1 MKKFNNILLYGGI
14 TKNENMPVG
23 FYSSYALL
31 FLHSKPIIW
40 WQLETLEKQG
50 LSDFIILISKENEK
64 LLDYA
69 EKVLKEN
76 FPGINVVV
84 IEKSN
89 CIIDSMKFA
98 LNNSDLSIPTR
109 IILGDTLI
117 PHSISNDI
125 DVVYTSSKF
134 STSEN
139 WCLIEKDNNGFVT
152 KFYDK
157 KKYLSIENKEVLVG
171 YYSFSD
177 TKFILD
183 CCEKSDNNCK
193 EISNV
198 LEIYKQKYPLKA
210 KLIED
215 WYDVGH
221 TSGLIQAKNNL
232 FVSRCFNSITTNVEL
247 GTLTKISKKI
257 DKLKDEVYWYQNIP
271 DDLKVLAPRLIN
283 FEVENQLAKLTQE
296 LYGYPSLQELYLSGN
311 VNIEDWKFI
320 IEKLFD
326 VHKYFEKYQ
335 VQADKSAIEWL
346 YSEKTKERIAQL
358 VENSSYWRDLFSKKN
373 VKING
378 KEYNGIAVLLNSIEK
393 KVKELSEDS
402 IFTVIHG
409 DYCFSNI
416 LFDASNYIFKFI
428 DPRGRLNKGSTIYG
442 DPRYDIAKLRHSV
455 VGLYDFIVN
464 DLFKLSEN
472 EDSFEYKIINT
483 NDYSMLEKFFDE
495 IAIKN
500 NYDLSQI
507 KFIEGLLF
515 LSMIPIHKENFQRQ
529 IVFFCKAIEILNEC
543 INISK
548 PLQFVS

>member
-1 MKKFNNILLYGGI
+1 MKKFNNILLYGGT

-31 FLHSKPIIW
+31 SLHGKPIIW
-40 WQLETLEKQG
+40 WQLETLKKQG
-50 LSDFIILISKENEK
+50 LSDFIILISKENTK

-69 EKVLKEN
+69 NKVLTEN
-76 FPGINVVV
+76 FSGIKIVA

-89 CIIDSMKFA
+89 SIIDSMSFA
-98 LNNSDLSIPTR
+98 LNNADLSVPTR

-117 PHSISNDI
+117 SHSISDDV
-125 DVVYTSSKF
+125 DVVYTSNKF

-139 WCLIEKDNNGFVT
+139 WCLTEKDSEGFVT

-177 TKFILD
+177 TTYISD
-183 CCEKSDNNCK
+183 CCKNADKSCT

-198 LEIYKQKYPLKA
+198 LEIYKQKYPIKA

-221 TSGLIQAKNNL
+221 TSGLIQAKNTL
-232 FVSRCFNSITTNVEL
+232 FGTRCFNSITTNVEL
-247 GTLTKISKKI
+247 GTLTKISENI
-257 DKLKDEVYWYQNIP
+257 QKLEDEAYWYKNIP
-271 DDLKVLAPRLIN
+271 DDLKVLTPRLIN
-283 FEVENQLAKLTQE
+283 FKIENQMAELTQE

-320 IEKLFD
+320 IEKLFA

-335 VQADKSAIEWL
+335 VQTDKKAVEWL
-346 YSEKTKERIAQL
+346 YSEKTKHRMSEL
-358 VENSSYWRDLFSKKN
+358 TENNDFWKKLFSQKI

-378 KEYNGIAVLLNSIEK
+378 KEYNGIGVLIETIDK
-393 KVKELSEDS
+393 KAKILSENAK
-402 IFTVIHG
+402 FTIVHG

-416 LFDASNYIFKFI
+416 LFDASNYIFKLI
-428 DPRGRLNKGSTIYG
+428 DPRGRLDKEPTIYG
-442 DPRYDIAKLRHSV
+442 DSRYDIAKLRHSV

-464 DLFKLSEN
+464 DLFKVYETD
-472 EDSFEYKIINT
+472 EGFEYKIICT
-483 NDYSMLEKFFDE
+483 SDYSLLEKFFDE
-495 IAIKN
+495 IADNN
-500 NYDLSQI
+500 NYDLSEI

-515 LSMIPIHKENFQRQ
+515 LSMIPLHKENFKRQ
-529 IVFFCKAIEILNEC
+529 LVFFCKAVEILNNC
-543 INISK
+543 ISITK
-548 PLQFVS
+548 PQQAVF